1 MAFGNIS
8 SLQRTFTDS
17 DYKFVW
23 IYISPFIL
31 LFGMIGNVLI
41 LIVIRRRPL
50 TGSSTT
56 VYLFAMATSDS
67 AALILRVV
75 PEFSKASGLVDFSEL
90 SQWTCKAEKFS
101 FYSAS
106 DVAIWILVAF
116 TADRLVAVGFPL
128 NKRQFC
134 TSRKAVAVCVLI
146 VIIAIGKN
154 AHVFWTRGQVYDVTG
169 HVVVSQCGRRQQYLY
184 FEEYIRPWVAFASV
198 SVLPSIVIVI
208 CNMYIVHT
216 LAFVRRSRTAHNV
229 TKPMGGAA
237 SLMCI
242 GASVTFLI
250 CVTPSII
257 LAVGRAYWS
266 GRRGYAIARVVN
278 NQLACLNHAIN
289 LLLYCLT
296 GQRFRRELVSLLGS
310 TWRSRTATLG
320 PNSMAVS
327 TAGAA
332 SITVAVLGLS
342 ELSAQRR
349 RQQNAGQRC
358 RFMTSSNIRQ
368 DFSCELRL
376 DNYL

>member
-1 MAFGNIS
+1 MAVDNS
-8 SLQRTFTDS
+8 SLQLTFSDS

-23 IYISPFIL
+23 IYISPVIL
-31 LFGMIGNVLI
+31 LLGLIGNVLI

-56 VYLFAMATSDS
+56 VYLMAMATSDS
-67 AALILRVV
+67 AALLLRVV
-75 PEFSKASGLVDFSEL
+75 PEFFKTSGLMDFSEL
-90 SQWTCKAEKFS
+90 CQWTCKLEKFS

-106 DVAIWILVAF
+106 DVAIWILAAF

-134 TSRKAVAVCVLI
+134 TSRKAVAVCGLLV
-146 VIIAIGKN
+146 VMAIGKN
-154 AHVFWTRGQVYDVTG
+154 AHVFWTRGPVYDATG
-169 HVVVSQCGRRQQYLY
+169 HVAVSQCGRRQQYLY
-184 FEEYIRPWVAFASV
+184 FEEYVRPWVAFASV

-216 LAFVRRSRTAHNV
+216 LAFVRRARTAHNV
-229 TKPMGGAA
+229 TNPMGGAT

-266 GRRGYAIARVVN
+266 GRRGYAIARVIT

-296 GQRFRRELVSLLGS
+296 GQRFRRELVNLLGS
-310 TWRSRTATLG
+310 RWRSRTASLH

-332 SITVAVLGLS
+332 SITVAVLGFG

-349 RQQNAGQRC
+349 CQQNASHRC
-358 RFMTSSNIRQ
+358 RLMASSSLRQ
-368 DFSCELRL
+368 DFTYDLRL
-376 DNYL
+376 DSYL